1 MTFAFTLEFFS
12 INRFGIRKM
21 ESAQNHRSQVLAQ
34 INEEEKKSSGLFG
47 GKAKKKRLSTLHGL
61 LRATDVTI
69 QNFKKRRKSRAK
81 ALAQQERLHAQAAE
95 RQRAEQATIE
105 RQKLSEQEQRKKAKD
120 AKKLLDKEKKEQAKI
135 DKAQKKK
142 NKNEKKIAKLNQA
155 RAASGTNTTSTTT
168 STTTTTTTT
177 NNIDPRLIEHA
188 ESSTNLISTSTT
200 ARKKITR
207 TKPMMVS
214 STGTRKKRKT
224 NFTPHPPEDSPED
237 PPEDPPEEEHFD
249 YHVVDDAEEVIETD
263 HQMELEKDKLIN
275 RREKWIQEESVRL
288 TDRMEKKRCDDLM
301 IRQTSEEL
309 WQSRLN
315 VVVGGSTRHDW
326 LLSEKSGCASLF
338 RANKPRTQ
346 EAVHEYAAVA
356 AHAELIA
363 EKCKFMLA
371 REEWTSAANIPKEL
385 RLAQMET
392 VEGVWSAFV
401 REKQA
406 LVNAN
411 LEDVGWLQDIQA
423 PHKEEDEDVIS
434 IGLFGISK
442 KKRNKKNPKRDI
454 FRRWKLL
461 VQKEMSLRM
470 NDSIFGKKKLF
481 LEHCMKIY
489 RLVLLGL
496 LRDAFNRLYKERPA
510 PFSFKLSK
518 IVPGSQKQK
527 YDDWGD
533 PILSRQSDIVLCLDD
548 GSIVLNL
555 SKQIVKR
562 VDRCLLDM

>member
-1 MTFAFTLEFFS
+1 
-12 INRFGIRKM
+12 M

-69 QNFKKRRKSRAK
+69 QNLKKRRKSRAK
-81 ALAQQERLHAQAAE
+81 ALEQQARLHAQAAE
-95 RQRAEQATIE
+95 RQRAQQATIE

-120 AKKLLDKEKKEQAKI
+120 AKKLLDKEKKKQAKI

-155 RAASGTNTTSTTT
+155 RAASGTNTTSTSTST
-168 STTTTTTTT
+168 STTSTTTTTT
-177 NNIDPRLIEHA
+177 NNIDPRLIQHA
-188 ESSTNLISTSTT
+188 ESSTNLMSKSTSTL
-200 ARKKITR
+200 TR
-207 TKPMMVS
+207 TTPMMVS
-214 STGTRKKRKT
+214 STRTKT
-224 NFTPHPPEDSPED
+224 TTKIQIKPHPP
-237 PPEDPPEEEHFD
+237 PPEVSTEQEEHFD
-249 YHVVDDAEEVIETD
+249 YHVVDDAEEIIETD
-263 HQMELEKDKLIN
+263 HQIELEKDKLIN

-385 RLAQMET
+385 RRAQMET

-442 KKRNKKNPKRDI
+442 KRRKRNNPKRDI

-461 VQKEMSLRM
+461 VQKEMGLRM

-489 RLVLLGL
+489 QLVLLGL
-496 LRDAFNRLYKERPA
+496 LREAFNRLYKERPA

-533 PILSRQSDIVLCLDD
+533 PILSRQSDVVLCLDD

-562 VDRCLLDM
+562 VDRCLLDI